1 MSADAKVLAAALIL
15 IFGASLGCDVTEL
28 PEAPPTAPAA
38 PAAQAVEESP
48 KVATAGGTLV
58 EDDAPPV
65 SDTPR
70 PFDVRDPIK
79 GRASREAGGYLGAVG
94 NSRFAA
100 EYKIIMANITHALNL
115 YWGSEGEYPQ
125 THEEFMEKIIK
136 FNNLKLPELPPDREY
151 IYVPDEPK
159 PENKLMVRRAQ
170 SPPGDV
176 AETAPSSPPNA
187 APADATQ
194 PEAPAGELGD
204 AAAEVEP
211 EPSYSIR
218 ERAAA
223 LGGQAP
229 EVEEP

>member
-1 MSADAKVLAAALIL
+1 MTACTRWIAL
-15 IFGASLGCDVTEL
+15 ASLFVALSGCEVTEL
-28 PEAPPTAPAA
+28 PDAPPEAPAPAA
-38 PAAQAVEESP
+38 EAPDAGPP
-48 KVATAGGTLV
+48 KVATAGGTMV

-70 PFDVRDPIK
+70 PFDVRDPIR

-100 EYKIIMANITHALNL
+100 EYKIIMANVTHALNL
-115 YWGSEGEYPQ
+115 YWGSEGEYPK

-136 FNNLKLPELPPDREY
+136 FNQIQLPELPPDREY
-151 IYVPDEPK
+151 VYVPEEPK

-170 SPPGDV
+170 SQSGE
-176 AETAPSSPPNA
+176 AAAP
-187 APADATQ
+187 APADAASAE
-194 PEAPAGELGD
+194 PPAAKPPAAGEPAD
-204 AAAEVEP
+204 ATAEEEP
-211 EPSYSIR
+211 EPSYNIR

-229 EVEEP
+229 DVEEP